1 MERIFFLLTQYRY
14 FILFPL
20 AIVEG
25 PILAVIVGFLC
36 INGFLNLF
44 IVYPIIVL
52 GDITGDSIVYM
63 FGRWGVPAFIKKIA
77 KGFDMNPGKINSV
90 RAYFDS
96 NPTKTI
102 SLSKVTLGIGV
113 AGIYLAGNAR
123 IPYNRFIQICLVT
136 SALQYIIYLS
146 IGLLFGDAYKQIDHY
161 LNFFAALTVTVTLAI
176 ILFYIIKSIRK
187 KI

>member
-1 MERIFFLLTQYRY
+1 MDHIVYLLTRYRY

-25 PILAVIVGFLC
+25 PILAVVAGFLC

-52 GDITGDSIVYM
+52 GDIIGDSIVYT
-63 FGRWGVPAFIKKIA
+63 FGRWGVPAFIKTMA
-77 KGFDMNPGKINSV
+77 KGFGMKPGKINNV

-96 NPTKTI
+96 NPNKTI
-102 SLSKVTLGIGV
+102 SLSKVTPGIGV
-113 AGIYLAGNAR
+113 AGIYLAGNTK
-123 IPYNRFIQICLVT
+123 IPYERFIRICLVT
-136 SALQYIIYLS
+136 SALQYIIYLG

-161 LNFFAALTVTVTLAI
+161 LNFFEALTVTVTLSI
-176 ILFYIIKSIRK
+176 ILFYIIKSILK